1 MCDGLVDGEVTIMDD
16 RHIQDS
22 RLHMHRHSDLD
33 KIWV

>member
-1 MCDGLVDGEVTIMDD
+1 MRVIYGEVTIMDD

-22 RLHMHRHSDLD
+22 RLHMHRHGDLG